1 MTLLDVLVRYGTC
14 TSSAGTCTITEGGI
28 VIDNVNLYVDTID
41 VTISLG
47 QCSVTIPVV
56 VKCYARTVYVPLS
69 SIVRWI

>member
-1 MTLLDVLVRYGTC
+1 MTLLDVLMRYGTC
-14 TSSAGTCTITEGGI
+14 TSSVGTCTIAEGGI
-28 VIDNVNLYVDTID
+28 VIDNVNSYVDTID

-69 SIVRWI
+69 SIVRWS